1 MSSSMRNSFLK
12 LFVAATALLV
22 ALAPAQGQSAAPKLA
37 IKEPVKASG
46 CRPEAGKPYFV
57 EFRARTAQSYGH
69 SFLFHGKLAGGTKF
83 ASLAVAGLHPRGTD
97 PAVYMQGHMMPV
109 PAETGVSEGDLDE
122 QYLTARYCVVLS
134 EAEYNRVAAY
144 IRRLQLTEKEWHA
157 PTKNCNY
164 FLGEVADYMKL
175 KTPPTAFLYPESY
188 VNMLRDLNESTGS
201 IGAVMPSIPYG
212 QFGMP
217 QSNR

>member
-1 MSSSMRNSFLK
+1 ML
-12 LFVAATALLV
+12 VAAAALLI
-22 ALAPAQGQSAAPKLA
+22 AAAPAQGQSTAPRLA
-37 IKEPVKASG
+37 IKEPVKASA
-46 CRPEAGKPYFV
+46 CKLEPGKQYFV

-69 SFLFHGKLAGGTKF
+69 SFLFHGKLAGGNKF
-83 ASLAVAGLHPRGTD
+83 ANFAVAGLHPRGTD

-122 QYLTARYCVVLS
+122 QYLTASYCVVMG

-144 IRRLQLTEKEWHA
+144 IRRLQMTTKEWHA

-164 FLGEVADYMKL
+164 FLGEIAEYMKL

-201 IGAVMPSIPYG
+201 IGAVVPSIPYR

-217 QSNR
+217 QSGR